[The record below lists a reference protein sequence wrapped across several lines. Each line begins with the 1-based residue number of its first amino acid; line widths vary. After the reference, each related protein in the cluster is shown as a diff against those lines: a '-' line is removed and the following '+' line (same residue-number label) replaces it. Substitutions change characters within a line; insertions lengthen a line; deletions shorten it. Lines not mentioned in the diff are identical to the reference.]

1 MWNWA
6 NLKKRA
12 SRALAA
18 LGALSATA
26 CTAVQP
32 VEAAGGKP
40 ALWKVADEDTTVYL
54 FGTIHLLPEG
64 TEWRTP
70 ALEQAIK
77 SSDALVLESVI
88 GDNPMGSATAMMA
101 LGMSPNL
108 PPLAE
113 RLPAEKRPA
122 LAKMIKATGVPAKM
136 LDQMETWA
144 AAMTLLTLSFQQ
156 MGLRPELGVERGLE
170 ASYREGRKPVTGL
183 ETVEQQLGY
192 FDKLSEQS
200 QRLFLAG
207 VVEDPQGCRAQFD
220 AMLIAWKAGDTDA
233 IATTFDAELS
243 LSPELRDV
251 LMSRRN
257 AAWAEWVDKRMDQP
271 GTVLVAVGAGHLAGQ
286 DSVQRMLAAK
296 GLKATRVQ

>member
-64 TEWRTP
+64 TQWRTP
-70 ALEQAIK
+70 EIERAIAA
-77 SSDALVLESVI
+77 SDGLVLESVL
-88 GDNPMGSATAMMA
+88 GDDPMGSARTMMA
-101 LGMSPNL
+101 LGMSKGL

-113 RLPAEKRPA
+113 RLPADKRPA
-122 LAKMIKATGVPAKM
+122 LDKMIKATGVPAKM

-170 ASYREGRKPVTGL
+170 ASYRAGKKPVSGL

-192 FDKLSEQS
+192 FDGLSEQS

-207 VVEDPQGCRAQFD
+207 VVEDPGGSRAQFEE
-220 AMLIAWKAGDTDA
+220 MLKAWKAGDTDA
-233 IATTFDAELS
+233 IARTFDAELS

-251 LMSRRN
+251 LMRRRN
-257 AAWAEWVDKRMDQP
+257 AAWAEWVDKRMGQP

-286 DSVQRMLAAK
+286 DSVQRLLAAK